1 MLTRLKVNG
10 FKNLNDVD
18 VWFGPFTCVA
28 GANGVGKS
36 NLFDAITFL
45 RLLASQPLLE
55 AATSIRDEDAKSGDV
70 RSLFYRTPDGHRE
83 TMRFEAEMIVPKAAV
98 DRRSRQAVATSTFLR
113 YELEL
118 RYRGEDAELGP
129 LEVRFEQLSYITK
142 GDSPRSLP
150 FGHSTQHWRDS
161 WLVTRSK
168 AGPFIT
174 TKVGKG
180 NGDQVAIELRQDQ
193 NAGRPQSFT
202 ASALQRTVLSD
213 VNATEAPTVVVARHE
228 MMNWRLLQFEPS
240 ALRAH
245 DSVRAPRAVGANG
258 AHMPAALQHLIRRGG
273 RAGSDGATTP
283 TVPDVSAEI
292 ARRVSE
298 LVDDVRDVWVDE
310 DPKRELLTLNARLAD
325 ASEHPA
331 RSLSD
336 GTLRFLA
343 LAIIEQTPQSG
354 GLYCL
359 EEPENG
365 IHPERIPSMLKLLSD
380 IATDPEEPVDDADNP
395 LRQVIINTHSPAVVQ
410 QVPEESLVVAE
421 RVPRRVGDRTVAGLR
436 FSALPNT
443 WRTRPAAGPLM
454 ASCPMGTLL
463 AYLNPVTLSVP
474 DDGRPEATAGKRRV
488 IDRDDARQYS
498 LFGQPSHG

>member
-55 AATSIRDEDAKSGDV
+55 AATSIRDEDAKAGDV
-70 RSLFYRTPDGHRE
+70 RSLFFRTPDGHRE
-83 TMRFEAEMIVPKAAV
+83 TMRLEAEMIVPKAAV

-118 RYRGEDAELGP
+118 RYRGDDAEAGP
-129 LEVRFEQLSYITK
+129 LEILFEKLSYITK
-142 GDSPRSLP
+142 GDAPRSLP
-150 FGHSTQHWRDS
+150 FEHSPSHWRDS
-161 WLVTRSK
+161 WLVTKSK

-174 TKVGKG
+174 TKSERGHTG
-180 NGDQVAIELRQDQ
+180 QVDIELRQDQ
-193 NAGRPQSFT
+193 NAGRPQLFT

-228 MMNWRLLQFEPS
+228 MMNWQLLQFEPS

-245 DSVRAPRAVGANG
+245 DSVRAPRTVGANG

-273 RAGSDGATTP
+273 RAGSDGSTP

-365 IHPERIPSMLKLLSD
+365 IHPERIPSMLKLLAD
-380 IATDPEEPVDDADNP
+380 IATDPDEPVEDADNP

-410 QVPEESLVVAE
+410 QVPEESLVIAE
-421 RVPRRVGDRTVAGLR
+421 RVPRRVGDQAATNGLR

-443 WRTRPAAGPLM
+443 WRTRPTAGTAA
-454 ASCPMGTLL
+454 CPMGKLL
-463 AYLNPVTLSVP
+463 SYLNPVTLSPP
-474 DDGRPEATAGKRRV
+474 DDGRPEPVAGKRRV
-488 IDRDDARQYS
+488 IDRSDVRQYS
-498 LFGQPSHG
+498 LFGQ